1 MASEAVRQ
9 VLILTTIK
17 VVLLLIELL
26 TDSTI
31 VAARHQ
37 LYMVPAGMLLGS
49 SIMSGSIMSASIRA
63 SYATKEAWK
72 FARQDEFCDIFLLGS
87 YNAKMFKSKMR
98 MSKDIFH
105 MLCAELAPALTKE
118 TTRLREPLPVELK
131 VAAVLYKLAHGTTNS
146 VISDMFGIGACTV
159 SNILREFVT
168 AVLAILKPTYVR
180 WPTIRAELKK
190 LADGFECLRGI
201 PRVVGA
207 IDGSHIPIIA
217 PREWPADYY
226 NRKGYH
232 SILLQGI
239 VDSNSCFW
247 NYDIGWAGS
256 LHDYN
261 LFRRSKAFDNCEKGS
276 LQGFTIVGDAAYQPR
291 TYMLTP
297 FLGCKEG
304 LSRERYF
311 WNFIQSSTRMPVEC
325 AFGILKL
332 RWSILL
338 KRLDVD
344 TAFAPNLIAC
354 CLVLHNICQVHK
366 DEVNVEWYNEATEL
380 LGAATLMSTPS
391 DVERQQLAS
400 SNESRALGRDSEPE
414 DEDPDATRQEKTAYR
429 LGVQFRNNLCRL
441 LYDQERASN
450 MASLGLQVES
460 DDEMDIDDD

>member
-26 TDSTI
+26 TDSNI
-31 VAARHQ
+31 VVARHQ
-37 LYMVPAGMLLGS
+37 LFMVPAGMLGT
-49 SIMSGSIMSASIRA
+49 SIMSGSIRA
-63 SYATKEAWK
+63 SYAIKEAWK
-72 FARQDEFCDIFLLGS
+72 FARQDEFCDIFLLES
-87 YNAKMFKSKMR
+87 YNAKMFKSRMR
-98 MSKDIFH
+98 MRKDIFH

-118 TTRLREPLPVELK
+118 TTRLREPLPVQLK

-159 SNILREFVT
+159 SNILCEFVT
-168 AVLAILKPTYVR
+168 AVLAIFKPRYVR
-180 WPTIRAELKK
+180 WPTTRAELKK

-207 IDGSHIPIIA
+207 IDGSRIPIIA
-217 PREWPADYY
+217 PSEWPADYY

-247 NYDIGWAGS
+247 NYDVGWAGS

-261 LFRRSKAFDNCEKGS
+261 LFKRSKAFDNCERGS

-297 FLGCKEG
+297 LLGCKEG

-354 CLVLHNICQVHK
+354 CLVLHNICRVH
-366 DEVNVEWYNEATEL
+366 ENEINVEWYDEATEL
-380 LGAATLMSTPS
+380 LGAATPMSTS
-391 DVERQQLAS
+391 SNVERQ
-400 SNESRALGRDSEPE
+400 
-414 DEDPDATRQEKTAYR
+414 
-429 LGVQFRNNLCRL
+429 
-441 LYDQERASN
+441 
-450 MASLGLQVES
+450 
-460 DDEMDIDDD
+460 